1 MMELLNLLVM
11 LVLVLAFLALLIGVP
26 LGLVWLLVKGLGR
39 LAGNRNK
46 VVYFLQPLIGIFF
59 LSTGTGRAECSTVV
73 SDLLRLIG
81 LFLGCGGR
89 WSCGAD
95 IRGPRRVESIEAVV

>member
-59 LSTGTGRAECSTVV
+59 LSTGLG
-73 SDLLRLIG
+73 G
-81 LFLGCGGR
+81 L
-89 WSCGAD
+89 S
-95 IRGPRRVESIEAVV
+95 AVPSSQTSFDSLAFSLAVAVG